1 MFKLFTKLEDLLGY
15 FLIASR
21 PDSAQSFRQL
31 CGTYLKEITQ
41 MTKHSEAKLKPDIRK
56 LLQHIPDF
64 ITDQNSAMHFIFT
77 TMTADRVEISI
88 SD

>member
-1 MFKLFTKLEDLLGY
+1 
-15 FLIASR
+15 
-21 PDSAQSFRQL
+21 
-31 CGTYLKEITQ
+31 